1 LEAAVVSR
9 DPSDPFRL
17 IRLQG
22 LESHPVAGGG
32 SSRSELANSP
42 IHRYHLDMQIGY
54 VQTDP
59 GFGEVEENL
68 RRAQEL
74 MSRTAA
80 DLWVLPE
87 LFATGYQFA
96 SQEELNDLAEPVP
109 DGPTT
114 RALIGFAWER
124 DCFIVAGLA
133 ESAEGNVHNS
143 AVLVGS
149 DGLVAC
155 YRKVHLFSKEK
166 LWFTP
171 GDAPFPVADIGC
183 AKIGVM
189 ICFDH
194 LFPEVMICFDHLFP
208 ESARSLALNGA
219 EIIAHPSNLVMPV
232 YAQLTMRARA
242 LENGVFTVTANR
254 VGVEARS
261 DATLRFTGESQI
273 VSPMGEILVHSPAE
287 GEDVQVVEID
297 PAKARDKSLNAY
309 NDRLADRRP
318 DMYAC

>member
-1 LEAAVVSR
+1 
-9 DPSDPFRL
+9 
-17 IRLQG
+17 
-22 LESHPVAGGG
+22 
-32 SSRSELANSP
+32 
-42 IHRYHLDMQIGY
+42 MQIGY

-59 GFGEVEENL
+59 VFGEVEENL
-68 RRAQEL
+68 RHAQDL
-74 MSRTAA
+74 MQQATA

-87 LFATGYQFA
+87 LFATGYQFI
-96 SQEELNDLAEPVP
+96 SQEEVNGLAEPVL

-114 RALIGFAWER
+114 RALIGFAREE
-124 DCFIVAGLA
+124 DCFIAAGLP
-133 ESAEGNVHNS
+133 ESAEGNVYNS
-143 AVLVGS
+143 AVLVGP

-183 AKIGVM
+183 AKIG
-189 ICFDH
+189 
-194 LFPEVMICFDHLFP
+194 VMICFDHLFP

-261 DATLRFTGESQI
+261 DETLRFTGESQI
-273 VSPMGEILVHSPAE
+273 VSPTGEILASSPAE
-287 GEDVQVVEID
+287 GEDVRVIEVD
-297 PAKARDKSLNAY
+297 PAQARDKSLNAV

>member
-1 LEAAVVSR
+1 MR
-9 DPSDPFRL
+9 
-17 IRLQG
+17 
-22 LESHPVAGGG
+22 
-32 SSRSELANSP
+32 
-42 IHRYHLDMQIGY
+42 IGY
-54 VQTDP
+54 VQTYP
-59 GFGEVEENL
+59 IFGEVAHNL
-68 RRAQEL
+68 EAVQEL
-74 MSRTAA
+74 MCRSTA

-87 LFATGYQFA
+87 LFATGYQFV
-96 SQEELNDLAEPVP
+96 SQEEVNALAEPVP

-114 RALIGFAWER
+114 RALVGFAREE
-124 DCFIVAGLA
+124 DCFIAAGLA
-133 ESAEGNVHNS
+133 ESAEGNVYNS
-143 AVLVGS
+143 AVLVGP

-183 AKIGVM
+183 AKIG
-189 ICFDH
+189 
-194 LFPEVMICFDHLFP
+194 VMICFDHLFP

-261 DATLRFTGESQI
+261 DETLRFTGESQI
-273 VSPMGEILVHSPAE
+273 VSPTGEILASSPAE
-287 GEDVQVVEID
+287 GEDVRVIEVD
-297 PAKARDKSLNAY
+297 PAQARDKSLNAV

>member
-1 LEAAVVSR
+1 MNHSTSRLADRAITSAGWSVETGDLFSAVVIS
-9 DPSDPFRL
+9 SL
-17 IRLQG
+17 
-22 LESHPVAGGG
+22 G
-32 SSRSELANSP
+32 S
-42 IHRYHLDMQIGY
+42 YHLNMRIGY
-54 VQTDP
+54 VQTNP
-59 GFGEVEENL
+59 IFGEVRENL
-68 RRAQEL
+68 RHAQEL
-74 MSRTAA
+74 MSRTDA

-87 LFATGYQFA
+87 LFATGYQFV
-96 SQEELNDLAEPVP
+96 SQEEVNALAEPVP

-114 RALIGFAWER
+114 QALVAFTTTQ

-133 ESAEGNVHNS
+133 ESTEGNVYNS
-143 AVLVGS
+143 AVLVGPS
-149 DGLVAC
+149 GLVAC

-171 GDAPFPVADIGC
+171 GDKPFSVAAIDW

-194 LFPEVMICFDHLFP
+194 LFPE
-208 ESARSLALNGA
+208 SARTLALKGA

-261 DATLRFTGESQI
+261 DETLRFTGESQI
-273 VSPMGEILVHSPAE
+273 VSPAGEILARSPAE
-287 GEDVQVVEID
+287 EEDVRVIEID
-297 PAKARDKSLNAY
+297 PAQARDKSLNSM

-318 DMYAC
+318 DLYVC

>member
-1 LEAAVVSR
+1 MR
-9 DPSDPFRL
+9 
-17 IRLQG
+17 
-22 LESHPVAGGG
+22 
-32 SSRSELANSP
+32 
-42 IHRYHLDMQIGY
+42 IGY

-59 GFGEVEENL
+59 VFDEVEQNL

-74 MSRTAA
+74 MSRTDA

-114 RALIGFAWER
+114 RALIGFARER

-155 YRKVHLFSKEK
+155 YRKIHLFSKEK

-183 AKIGVM
+183 ASIG
-189 ICFDH
+189 
-194 LFPEVMICFDHLFP
+194 VMICFDHLFP